1 MTTRILSGI
10 RPTGN
15 IHLGNYLGAIQNWV
29 SMVNYVDEHLFCIVD
44 QHALTTAED
53 AHDLYEHTRLIAA
66 AYVAC
71 GIDPN
76 KSYIFAQS
84 HVPAHT
90 ELAWYF
96 NCVTPLGWLNRM
108 TQFKDKAGKNKEH
121 ANLGLYAYPV
131 LMAADILLYKATH
144 VPVGDDQKQH
154 VELARDIAGAFNN
167 YVKKEIFTLPLPVM
181 PPQSARVMSLRDG
194 TKKMSKSDISDYSR
208 IHLLDD
214 DDTLA
219 LKIRKAKTDSEPI
232 PATADAL
239 ADRPEAKNLMAI
251 YASLNG
257 LSLDRVC
264 HQFEGQFFST
274 FKTELVDVLVEHLR
288 PIRRKL
294 LHLLDDKYE
303 MDCILTRG
311 AEYANKVANATL
323 SEVRESLN
331 LYPRPV
337 FKA

>member
-1 MTTRILSGI
+1 MATRILSGI

-15 IHLGNYLGAIQNWV
+15 IHLGNYLGAIKNWV
-29 SMVNYVDEHLFCIVD
+29 SMADSIDETLFCIVD

-53 AHDLYEHTRLIAA
+53 ASNLYENTRLIAA

-71 GIDPN
+71 GINPD

-84 HVPAHT
+84 HVPGHT

-121 ANLGLYAYPV
+121 ANLGLYSYPV

-144 VPVGDDQKQH
+144 VPVGEDQKQH

-167 YVKKEIFTLPLPVM
+167 YAKHEIFTLPEPVI
-181 PPQSARVMSLRDG
+181 PTQSARIMSLRDG

-208 IHLLDD
+208 IHLTDD

-219 LKIRKAKTDSEPI
+219 LKIRKAKTDMEPI
-232 PATADAL
+232 PQVKEGL
-239 ADRPEAKNLMAI
+239 ENRPEAKNLMGI
-251 YASLNG
+251 YSAVSGKSIEQACL
-257 LSLDRVC
+257 
-264 HQFEGQFFST
+264 QFEGQPFSA
-274 FKTELVDVLVEHLR
+274 FKSELTDALINHLE

-294 LHLLDDKYE
+294 TLLLDDKDE
-303 MDCILTRG
+303 LDRIITRG
-311 AEYANKVANATL
+311 ATRANIL
-323 SEVRESLN
+323 SQESLSDVKSHLN
-331 LYPRPV
+331 LYPKP
-337 FKA
+337 KGL

>member
-1 MTTRILSGI
+1 MTTCILSGI

-29 SMVNYVDEHLFCIVD
+29 SLVNTIDEHLFCIVD

-53 AHDLYEHTRLIAA
+53 AHDLYEHTRLITA

-108 TQFKDKAGKNKEH
+108 TQFKDKAGKNKEQ

-167 YVKKEIFTLPLPVM
+167 YTKADIFTLPLPVM

-214 DDTLA
+214 DDALA
-219 LKIRKAKTDSEPI
+219 LKIRKAKTDSDPI
-232 PATADAL
+232 PSTSDSL
-239 ADRPEAKNLMAI
+239 IDRPEAKNLIAI
-251 YASLNG
+251 YASLCGASVN
-257 LSLDRVC
+257 DVC
-264 HQFEGQFFST
+264 RDFEGQLFST
-274 FKTELVDVLVEHLR
+274 FKSALTDVLIEHLR
-288 PIRRKL
+288 PIRDKL
-294 LHLLDDKYE
+294 TRLLADQTE
-303 MDCILTRG
+303 MDRILARG
-311 AEYANKVANATL
+311 ADYANSIAAETL
-323 SEVRESLN
+323 GDVRKSLN
-331 LYPRPV
+331 LYPRPMR
-337 FKA
+337 

>member
-1 MTTRILSGI
+1 MTTRILSGV

-15 IHLGNYLGAIQNWV
+15 IHLGNYLGAIKNWV
-29 SMVNYVDEHLFCIVD
+29 SMTDTIDEHLFCIVD

-53 AHDLYEHTRLIAA
+53 ASDLYEHTRLITA

-71 GIDPN
+71 GIDPD

-84 HVPAHT
+84 HVPGHT

-96 NCVTPLGWLNRM
+96 NCITPLGWLNRM

-144 VPVGDDQKQH
+144 VPVGEDQKQH
-154 VELARDIAGAFNN
+154 VELARDIAHAFTNF
-167 YVKKEIFTLPLPVM
+167 VKRDVFTLPNPVI
-181 PPQSARVMSLRDG
+181 PTQSARIMSLRDG

-219 LKIRKAKTDSEPI
+219 LKIRKAKTDMEPI
-232 PATADAL
+232 PNTNEGL
-239 ADRPEAKNLMAI
+239 ADRPEAKNLIGI
-251 YASLNG
+251 YASLANQNN
-257 LSLDRVC
+257 DTVC
-264 HQFEGQFFST
+264 SAFEGKTFSV
-274 FKTELVDVLVEHLR
+274 FKTALTDILIEHVR
-288 PIRRKL
+288 PIREKL
-294 LHLLDDKYE
+294 ILLLDDKTE
-303 MDCILTRG
+303 MDRILARG
-311 AEYANKVANATL
+311 ADRANELAAVSLA
-323 SEVRESLN
+323 EVRSSLN
-331 LYPRPV
+331 LYPRP
-337 FKA
+337 

>member
-15 IHLGNYLGAIQNWV
+15 IHLGNYLGAIKNWV
-29 SMVNYVDEHLFCIVD
+29 SMADSIDEHLFCIVD

-53 AHDLYEHTRLIAA
+53 SSNLYEHTRLITA

-71 GIDPN
+71 GIDPD

-84 HVPAHT
+84 HVPGHT

-131 LMAADILLYKATH
+131 LMAADILLYNATH
-144 VPVGDDQKQH
+144 VPVGEDQKQH

-167 YVKKEIFTLPLPVM
+167 FVKHTVFTLPEPVI
-181 PPQSARVMSLRDG
+181 PSQNARIMSLRDG

-214 DDTLA
+214 DDALT
-219 LKIRKAKTDSEPI
+219 LKIRKAKTDMEPI
-232 PATADAL
+232 PGNKEAL
-239 ADRPEAKNLMAI
+239 ENRPEAKNLLGI
-251 YASLNG
+251 
-257 LSLDRVC
+257 LSTLIGKSMDEVC
-264 HQFEGQFFST
+264 QQFEGHIFSSV
-274 FKTELVDVLVEHLR
+274 KAELTDALIAHLK
-288 PIRRKL
+288 PIRTRL
-294 LHLLDDKYE
+294 TLLLDDKNE
-303 MDCILTRG
+303 LDRILARG
-311 AEYANKVANATL
+311 AARANIL
-323 SEVRESLN
+323 SEQSMHEVKSRLN
-331 LYPRPV
+331 LYPKPKG
-337 FKA
+337 F

>member
-1 MTTRILSGI
+1 MTTRILSGV

-29 SMVNYVDEHLFCIVD
+29 SMSHNIDEHLFCIVD

-53 AHDLYEHTRLIAA
+53 ASDLYNHTRLIAA

-71 GIDPN
+71 GIDPD

-84 HVPAHT
+84 HVPGHT

-96 NCVTPLGWLNRM
+96 NCITPLGWLNRM

-144 VPVGDDQKQH
+144 VPVGEDQKQH
-154 VELARDIAGAFNN
+154 VELARDIAHAFNN
-167 YVKKEIFTLPLPVM
+167 FVKCDVFTLPEPVI
-181 PPQSARVMSLRDG
+181 PEQNARIMSLRDG

-214 DDTLA
+214 EDTLA
-219 LKIRKAKTDSEPI
+219 IKIRKAKTDMDPI
-232 PATADAL
+232 PDSKEGL
-239 ADRPEAKNLMAI
+239 VDRPEAKNLIGI
-251 YASLNG
+251 YAAVSNQTV
-257 LSLDRVC
+257 DAIC
-264 HQFEGQFFST
+264 TTFEGQTFSALKAT
-274 FKTELVDVLVEHLR
+274 LTDALIEHLR
-288 PIRRKL
+288 PIREKL
-294 LHLLDDKYE
+294 TLLLDDKSE
-303 MDCILTRG
+303 LDRILARG
-311 AEYANKVANATL
+311 ADRANELAAISLN
-323 SEVRESLN
+323 EVRSSLN
-331 LYPRPV
+331 LYPRP
-337 FKA
+337 KGQ